1 MPSVLC
7 FALPLAFCSAEVT
20 ASGGSTDAPA
30 APLSQEAQQAVERG
44 LVWLAGQQ
52 HPDGSFGSGAYRG
65 NIAVTS
71 LAGLA
76 FMTVG
81 HPPGQGPYGEV
92 VDKALAYVL
101 QNTNPSG
108 FIESRQSTTHGPMYS
123 HGFGCLFLAEAYG
136 MTDRPDIREKLK
148 KAVLLIINS
157 QNHEG
162 GWRYH
167 PGSPDADLSVTVCQ
181 IMALRA
187 ARNAGIWVP
196 RDVAEKCIGYV
207 QRSQNSDGGFMYM
220 SHGGSSAPP
229 RSAAG
234 IVALY
239 SAGVYSGEAVGNGLQ
254 YLIQNYLPSGRPIRR
269 SSHYFYG
276 HYYAVQA
283 MWQAGGEYWARWYPA
298 IRDES
303 LKTQA
308 PEGYWRDPSV
318 CSEYGTAMAVII
330 LQTPNTHLPIFQR

>member
-1 MPSVLC
+1 MTSVLC
-7 FALPLAFCSAEVT
+7 SLFVCFSQPDPRGESSV
-20 ASGGSTDAPA
+20 APA
-30 APLSQEAQQAVERG
+30 AFMDQETRQAVLQG
-44 LVWLAGQQ
+44 FAWLAQQQ
-52 HPDGSFGSGAYRG
+52 HPDGSFGTGAYRG

-76 FMTVG
+76 FMTAG
-81 HPPGQGPYGEV
+81 HMPGRGPYGNV
-92 VDKALAYVL
+92 VDNALEYVL
-101 QNTNPSG
+101 DNTNPSG

-136 MTDRPDIREKLK
+136 MTKNAHIREKLK
-148 KAVLLIINS
+148 KAVLLTIHS
-157 QNHEG
+157 QNSEG

-187 ARNAGIWVP
+187 ARNDGIWVP
-196 RDVAEKCIGYV
+196 KDVVEKCIDYV
-207 QRSQNSDGGFMYM
+207 RRSQNSDGGFMYM

-239 SAGVYSGEAVGNGLQ
+239 SAGIYSDQAIQDGLK
-254 YLIQNYLPSGRPIRR
+254 YLLDHYLPSGRTVRR
-269 SSHYFYG
+269 PSHYFYG

-283 MWQAGGEYWARWYPA
+283 MWQAGGEYWTRWYPV
-298 IRDES
+298 IRDE
-303 LKTQA
+303 LMKNQM
-308 PEGYWRDPSV
+308 PDGYWRDPSV
-318 CSEYGTAMAVII
+318 CNEYGTAMAII
-330 LQTPNTHLPIFQR
+330 IMQTPNTHLPIFQR